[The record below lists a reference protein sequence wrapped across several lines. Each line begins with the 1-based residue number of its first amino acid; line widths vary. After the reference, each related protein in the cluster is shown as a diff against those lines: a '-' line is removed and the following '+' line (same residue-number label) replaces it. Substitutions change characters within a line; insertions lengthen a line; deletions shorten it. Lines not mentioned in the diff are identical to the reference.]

1 MRNPSPKD
9 PLLVRVASGDADAV
23 KACIDRYGPLVWSIT
38 RKMFRDERFAED
50 CVQEIFI
57 ELWKSAGRFDPE
69 RGSESTFIATIARR
83 RLIDLRRRSQRA
95 AGTEA
100 IDEEFLGKPDER
112 LEHVDICDEAELAA
126 RALDKLRPEQKNVLV
141 LSVHEGLSHQQIAD
155 RLSLPLGTVKSHIR
169 RGLERVTLLLNG
181 RKVEEVVS

>member
-100 IDEEFLGKPDER
+100 IDEEPFD
-112 LEHVDICDEAELAA
+112 
-126 RALDKLRPEQKNVLV
+126 
-141 LSVHEGLSHQQIAD
+141 SVISETSRI
-155 RLSLPLGTVKSHIR
+155 V
-169 RGLERVTLLLNG
+169 
-181 RKVEEVVS
+181 